1 MKKIFFILLTLLL
14 LIGCGEDDISCE
26 ALGNCDK
33 NVESLLDKADKEV
46 KDAEKEVEDAEKEVE
61 NANSDESKTAEA
73 KERLK
78 EAEKRLKEAE
88 KRLKE
93 AEKRLKYLEDK
104 FLKVCK
110 IEKGTTTYIGVVTCD
125 KTTKAK
131 CNGEWD
137 PKDCKVNLGENKV
150 QQTKL
155 YNYTNNAVSK
165 WKSNIPNAKYT
176 TKRVLIK
183 KGNNMYLRPSF
194 WVTLADYNCNGYG
207 ISELEK
213 KYCNFTPKTLG
224 ITIITTYGNIIDS
237 ATVIINKAKFEEFE
251 NKNKNRNKNQIVM
264 THEIGHLLGLRH
276 PNRPELP
283 RSPTPIPSLES
294 LSGLI
299 DLRRLI
305 MYSHLSPA
313 SPDEPHDYE
322 LQAIKG
328 VYGGNGYTQYPGY
341 KTININKPINNIN
354 VFIKD
359 FYYQYFYRTHYH
371 PWRIKTK
378 PQIYVYGKPSRTRR
392 SVQPE
397 DSYIIDD
404 SLKDKERKV
413 HVIDN

>member
-1 MKKIFFILLTLLL
+1 MKIKVNYMNLLYLLFILLY
-14 LIGCGEDDISCE
+14 LIGCKPIDMRPTIEVDVTNID
-26 ALGNCDK
+26 
-33 NVESLLDKADKEV
+33 NVTL
-46 KDAEKEVEDAEKEVE
+46 
-61 NANSDESKTAEA
+61 
-73 KERLK
+73 
-78 EAEKRLKEAE
+78 
-88 KRLKE
+88 
-93 AEKRLKYLEDK
+93 
-104 FLKVCK
+104 
-110 IEKGTTTYIGVVTCD
+110 
-125 KTTKAK
+125 
-131 CNGEWD
+131 
-137 PKDCKVNLGENKV
+137 NKV

-155 YNYTNNAVSK
+155 YDYTKNAVK
-165 WKSNIPNAKYT
+165 AWESNIPNANYT
-176 TKRVLIK
+176 TKRMLIK
-183 KGNNMYLRPSF
+183 KGNNMHLRPSF
-194 WVTLADYNCNGYG
+194 WVTLADYHCNGHG

-224 ITIITTYGNIIDS
+224 ITVITTYGNIIDS

-251 NKNKNRNKNQIVM
+251 NENENKNKNKNQIIM

-276 PNRPELP
+276 PNRLP
-283 RSPTPIPSLES
+283 PTRTPIPSLES

-299 DLRRLI
+299 DLRSLI

-313 SPDEPHDYE
+313 IPNIPHDYE

-359 FYYQYFYRTHYH
+359 FYYQFYEYPYYH

-378 PQIYVYGKPSRTRR
+378 PQIYVYGKPSRTKR
-392 SVQPE
+392 SAKLE